1 MRDSMMPGTEV
12 EQLYAELAAIT
23 AERDALQRTLNL
35 RNCALDAAS
44 SHFSIVD
51 MQQPGMRLVYVN
63 QAMAHDHGYSRS
75 EDMIGISLPDL
86 TVPELNKTQHR
97 KIRDA
102 IQAGQEVRTE
112 IQGRRKDG
120 SLFWAGIFMAPVRDR
135 EGKITHYLTLG
146 KDITQILESERKK
159 RELQDQLYN
168 EMRERERMAIEL
180 RVAQKLES
188 VGRLAAGIAHE
199 INTPIQY
206 VGDSVH
212 FLREA
217 VDGLQSLLVSY
228 REGLGKVSA
237 GTPVG
242 DVEAALAKATEAADL
257 EFLNAEIP
265 QAFERTLE
273 GVDRVSGIVRAMKEF
288 AHPDST
294 EHASADINRALQTTL
309 IVTRNEYKYIAQI
322 ESHFSELPPV
332 VCNIGELNQVF
343 VNLIVNAA
351 HAIQAS
357 GKDISAGRITITTDA
372 YPNAVHIGIGDNGCG
387 IAHDNLDRIFD
398 PFFTTKEVGK
408 GTGQGL
414 AIARSIVVDK
424 HRGKINVHS
433 AADIGTRFTIVLPI
447 DVAATEQEAA

>member
-1 MRDSMMPGTEV
+1 MQGTEV
-12 EQLYAELAAIT
+12 EQLRAELGAIK
-23 AERDALQRTLNL
+23 AERDTFQRALSL

-44 SHFSIVD
+44 SYFGIVD
-51 MQQPGMRLVYVN
+51 MQRPGLLLVYVN
-63 QAMAHDHGYSRS
+63 QAMARDHGYSS
-75 EDMIGISLPDL
+75 PEEMIGLSMPDL

-102 IQAGQEVRTE
+102 MQAGQETRSE
-112 IQGRRKDG
+112 IQVRRKDG
-120 SLFWAGIFMAPVRDR
+120 SIFWAGIFMAPVRNSD
-135 EGKITHYLTLG
+135 GVITHYLTLG
-146 KDITQILESERKK
+146 KDITQNLESERKK
-159 RELQDQLYN
+159 RELQDRLYN

-217 VDGLQSLLVSY
+217 VDGLQSLLGSY
-228 REGLGKVSA
+228 RSALEQLGA
-237 GTPVG
+237 GAPLDAVQA
-242 DVEAALAKATEAADL
+242 ELSNAAQAADL
-257 EFLNAEIP
+257 EFMNAEIP
-265 QAFERTLE
+265 QAFARTLE

-288 AHPDST
+288 AHPDSS
-294 EHASADINRALQTTL
+294 EHACADINRALQTTL
-309 IVTRNEYKYIAQI
+309 VVTRNEYKYIAQI
-322 ESHFSELPPV
+322 ESHFSELPLV

-357 GKDISAGRITITTDA
+357 GKDINAGRITVTTDA
-372 YPNAVHIGIGDNGCG
+372 YPNAIHIGIGDNGCG
-387 IAHDNLDRIFD
+387 IAEDNLERIFD

-424 HRGKINVHS
+424 HRGKIDVHS
-433 AADIGTRFTIVLPI
+433 AAGIGTRFTIVLP
-447 DVAATEQEAA
+447 VGEAATEQEAA